1 MTAQT
6 DIVDV
11 METDET
17 NTMMNGRHLALTD
30 LAKGTKQTNIDWVMY
45 QEKKKPR
52 RHGSYDSKKRI
63 TFLILENDSQKENI
77 ISTLETVLQTEK
89 KMKMEKGNRILL
101 QKYIWKS

>member
-30 LAKGTKQTNIDWVMY
+30 LAKGTKQTNTDWVMY
-45 QEKKKPR
+45 HP
-52 RHGSYDSKKRI
+52 
-63 TFLILENDSQKENI
+63 FLKENLI
-77 ISTLETVLQTEK
+77 QVLH
-89 KMKMEKGNRILL
+89 
-101 QKYIWKS
+101 

>member
-30 LAKGTKQTNIDWVMY
+30 LAKGTKQTNTDWVMY
-45 QEKKKPR
+45 QEKTKTR

-63 TFLILENDSQKENI
+63 TFSILENDSQKK
-77 ISTLETVLQTEK
+77 T
-89 KMKMEKGNRILL
+89 
-101 QKYIWKS
+101 

>member
-30 LAKGTKQTNIDWVMY
+30 LAKGTKQTNTDWVMY
-45 QEKKKPR
+45 QEKTKK
-52 RHGSYDSKKRI
+52 
-63 TFLILENDSQKENI
+63 N
-77 ISTLETVLQTEK
+77 
-89 KMKMEKGNRILL
+89 
-101 QKYIWKS
+101 

>member
-45 QEKKKPR
+45 QEKKNLE
-52 RHGSYDSKKRI
+52 DMALMTQKKRI
-63 TFLILENDSQKENI
+63 TFLILENDSQKK
-77 ISTLETVLQTEK
+77 T
-89 KMKMEKGNRILL
+89 
-101 QKYIWKS
+101 

>member
-30 LAKGTKQTNIDWVMY
+30 LAKGTKQTNTDWVMY
-45 QEKKKPR
+45 QEKTKKTR
-52 RHGSYDSKKRI
+52 RHGSYDSKK
-63 TFLILENDSQKENI
+63 
-77 ISTLETVLQTEK
+77 
-89 KMKMEKGNRILL
+89 G
-101 QKYIWKS
+101 

>member
-11 METDET
+11 METDKT

-45 QEKKKPR
+45 QERKKNLE
-52 RHGSYDSKKRI
+52 DMALMTQKK
-63 TFLILENDSQKENI
+63 
-77 ISTLETVLQTEK
+77 
-89 KMKMEKGNRILL
+89 G
-101 QKYIWKS
+101 

>member
-52 RHGSYDSKKRI
+52 RHGSYDSKKKDN
-63 TFLILENDSQKENI
+63 FLDSRE
-77 ISTLETVLQTEK
+77 
-89 KMKMEKGNRILL
+89 
-101 QKYIWKS
+101 

>member
-63 TFLILENDSQKENI
+63 TFSILENDPQKK
-77 ISTLETVLQTEK
+77 T
-89 KMKMEKGNRILL
+89 
-101 QKYIWKS
+101 

>member
-45 QEKKKPR
+45 QERKKNLE
-52 RHGSYDSKKRI
+52 DMALMTQKK
-63 TFLILENDSQKENI
+63 
-77 ISTLETVLQTEK
+77 
-89 KMKMEKGNRILL
+89 G
-101 QKYIWKS
+101 

>member
-11 METDET
+11 METDKT

-45 QEKKKPR
+45 QERKKKPR

-63 TFLILENDSQKENI
+63 TFLILENDSQKK
-77 ISTLETVLQTEK
+77 T
-89 KMKMEKGNRILL
+89 
-101 QKYIWKS
+101 

>member
-30 LAKGTKQTNIDWVMY
+30 LAKGTKQTNTDWVMY
-45 QEKKKPR
+45 QERTKK
-52 RHGSYDSKKRI
+52 
-63 TFLILENDSQKENI
+63 N
-77 ISTLETVLQTEK
+77 
-89 KMKMEKGNRILL
+89 
-101 QKYIWKS
+101 

>member
-30 LAKGTKQTNIDWVMY
+30 LAKGTKQTNTDWVMY
-45 QEKKKPR
+45 QEKTKKKLE
-52 RHGSYDSKKRI
+52 DMALMTQKK
-63 TFLILENDSQKENI
+63 
-77 ISTLETVLQTEK
+77 
-89 KMKMEKGNRILL
+89 G
-101 QKYIWKS
+101 

>member
-45 QEKKKPR
+45 QEKKK
-52 RHGSYDSKKRI
+52 
-63 TFLILENDSQKENI
+63 T
-77 ISTLETVLQTEK
+77 
-89 KMKMEKGNRILL
+89 
-101 QKYIWKS
+101 

>member
-30 LAKGTKQTNIDWVMY
+30 LAKGTKQTNTDWVMY
-45 QEKKKPR
+45 QERTKTTLE
-52 RHGSYDSKKRI
+52 DMALMTQKRI
-63 TFLILENDSQKENI
+63 TFSILENGSQI
-77 ISTLETVLQTEK
+77 K
-89 KMKMEKGNRILL
+89 KKT
-101 QKYIWKS
+101 